1 MAHVLN
7 SSSRRPFTHVSTG
20 DVVYTVSDAYYYFN
34 NIAKRPPMDF
44 DMENLAYER
53 KKIKTQAAKNQAA
66 EYQLAK
72 RKRSDPTIGS
82 EEWEDLL
89 NNL

>member
-1 MAHVLN
+1 
-7 SSSRRPFTHVSTG
+7 
-20 DVVYTVSDAYYYFN
+20 
-34 NIAKRPPMDF
+34 MDF